1 MFQLNMQI
9 LRKLLFIKTTIKYN
23 LKFIYLTI
31 NRNNKDTIGYTI
43 FDKTKIIQIC
53 TNNIY
58 CETKKLSK
66 TSFIVK
72 RKRVLQR

>member
-43 FDKTKIIQIC
+43 FDKTKII
-53 TNNIY
+53 
-58 CETKKLSK
+58 
-66 TSFIVK
+66 
-72 RKRVLQR
+72 

>member
-1 MFQLNMQI
+1 MILLLNDI

-43 FDKTKIIQIC
+43 FDKTKII
-53 TNNIY
+53 
-58 CETKKLSK
+58 
-66 TSFIVK
+66 
-72 RKRVLQR
+72 